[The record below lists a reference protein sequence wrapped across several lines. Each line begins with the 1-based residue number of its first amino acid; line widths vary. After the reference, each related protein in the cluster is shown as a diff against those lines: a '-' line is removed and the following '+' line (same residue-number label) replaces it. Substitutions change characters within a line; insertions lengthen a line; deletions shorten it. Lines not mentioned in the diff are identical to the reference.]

1 MPNRRNALLLIG
13 HRQCR
18 YARRGDLQLIT
29 HGRRT
34 AMTKS
39 IQTRSIKARLISG
52 LIVTA
57 AGMATRGSADALLLC
72 APYLRAQV
80 SVFEPRNLRKALS
93 ETAIILQRLVAVL
106 LTTFTILT
114 GLQSGAQAECNA
126 GSGTVINQA
135 NWRQYQDC
143 FSAGIQ
149 YLWSQTGFYKMP
161 DDAEI
166 HVGQPHHYVLPQPFV
181 AASEKFGG
189 QARLTRQSD
198 GSFRLEN
205 YTAGVPFPN
214 PSGPDK
220 ALEIATNATY
230 RMTGYAA
237 AGFAGVGAGPAQYY
251 SKDGRGNWSAET
263 VDYVYRQLAYNWE
276 PGVPQNDPR
285 GAGAWSSEWVMVESP
300 EQMRYTALLT
310 IHYQDNLTNDNT
322 WAFVPALRRSLR
334 LPEGAKCLPLFGG
347 DADNGDIGVGKYAAE
362 FVREEPLLA
371 LVEMNPLFA
380 GKFPEEYD
388 GALGWPKPSW
398 GDWETRKVYVVDL
411 HKVSSLGADRC
422 YGKRTVYLDQQYYQ
436 TLAEDI
442 YDRGLQLAKVV
453 WVALESGSL
462 DQYSAQMG
470 FGGAI
475 DIYWDVQKEHASYI
489 SSIGRDPRPVAW
501 NNQVPQQYQN
511 VALYSSPG
519 GLAQLMR

>member
-1 MPNRRNALLLIG
+1 MTNL
-13 HRQCR
+13 RQK
-18 YARRGDLQLIT
+18 
-29 HGRRT
+29 
-34 AMTKS
+34 KS
-39 IQTRSIKARLISG
+39 ITRRLICS
-52 LIVTA
+52 LIIFAVS
-57 AGMATRGSADALLLC
+57 MATRGSANGLLLC
-72 APYLRAQV
+72 APYLRARM
-80 SVFEPRNLRKALS
+80 SVFQPHNLLAALC
-93 ETAIILQRLVAVL
+93 EAGVALQRLVVVV
-106 LTTFTILT
+106 LTTFAILT
-114 GLQSGAQAECNA
+114 ELSSSAHAECKPA
-126 GSGTVINQA
+126 FGTVINQS
-135 NWRQYQDC
+135 NWREYQDC
-143 FSAGIQ
+143 FSEGIR
-149 YLWSQTGFYKMP
+149 YLWSQAGFWKMP
-161 DDAEI
+161 QDAEL
-166 HVGQPHHYVLPQPFV
+166 HVGQQHQYVLPQPFV

-189 QARLTRQSD
+189 QARLIRQSD

-214 PSGPDK
+214 PSGPDR

-237 AGFAGVGAGPAQYY
+237 AGLADVGAGPARYY
-251 SKDGRGNWSAET
+251 SKDRRGIWSAET

-276 PGVPQNDPR
+276 PGVLQNDPQ

-310 IHYQDNLTNDNT
+310 IHYQDNLRNDDT
-322 WAFVPALRRSLR
+322 WTFVPALRRSLR

-347 DADNGDIGVGKYAAE
+347 DADNGDVGIGKYTAN
-362 FVREEPLLA
+362 FVREEPLLT
-371 LVEMNPLFA
+371 LVEMNPQFA

-398 GDWETRKVYVVDL
+398 GDWETRKAYVVDL
-411 HKVSSLGADRC
+411 RNISSLGADRC

-442 YDRGLQLAKVV
+442 YDRRLQLAKVA
-453 WVALESGSL
+453 WVGLQSGSL

-489 SSIGRDPRPVAW
+489 SSVGRDPRPVAW
-501 NNQVPQQYQN
+501 NKQVPQQYQN